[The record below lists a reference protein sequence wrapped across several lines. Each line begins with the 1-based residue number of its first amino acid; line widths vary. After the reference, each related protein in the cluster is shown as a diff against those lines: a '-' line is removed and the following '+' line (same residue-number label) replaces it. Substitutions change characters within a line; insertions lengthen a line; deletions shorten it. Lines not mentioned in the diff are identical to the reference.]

1 MYPENSS
8 FSPDLPTMQVHW
20 DATSLSAL
28 KSCPYKYYL
37 SIVLG
42 YQPRKTSVH
51 LVFGILVHEALE
63 KYHKLRASGLS
74 YVEAL
79 EVVMQEQYYRQLLT
93 EAEVQRGQ
101 GYHELAL
108 PVGESAKTP
117 HTLLRTI
124 VWYLDLF
131 ESQEENTLETYILSS
146 GKPAVELSF
155 NFPLNEEYTYAGHFD
170 RIATY
175 NGQTWVTDYKT
186 TKSQLNQNFFSQ
198 FSPSIQ
204 MTGYTLASQIV
215 FDIPA
220 KGVIV
225 DGIQLAVT
233 SSQFARQEVHRT
245 ASQLEEFLS
254 DLKLDIDIARVYAE
268 KDSWPLNPT
277 ACHFYGGCQFRKVC
291 SHSPSVRAN
300 FLKADFKIKHWNP
313 TQER

>member
-1 MYPENSS
+1 MFPENSA
-8 FSPDLPTMQVHW
+8 FSPELPTLQVHW

-37 SIVLG
+37 SIVHG

-51 LVFGILVHEALE
+51 LVFGILIHEALD
-63 KYHKLRASGLS
+63 KYHKLRASGSS
-74 YVEAL
+74 YAEAL
-79 EVVMQEQYYRQLLT
+79 ENVVAEHYYRQLLT

-108 PVGESAKTP
+108 PVGEPTKTP

-124 VWYLDLF
+124 VWYLDQF
-131 ESQEENTLETYILSS
+131 ESQENNLLTTYILSN
-146 GKPAVELSF
+146 GKAAVELSF
-155 NFPLNEEYTYAGHFD
+155 SFPLDDEYTYAGHFD
-170 RIATY
+170 RIAVY

-215 FDIPA
+215 FNIPA

-233 SSQFARQEVHRT
+233 STQFARQEVQRT

-254 DLKLDIDIARVYAE
+254 DLKLDLRVAKLYAE
-268 KDSWPLNPT
+268 ADSWPLNPT

-291 SHSPSVRAN
+291 SHSPSVRQN
-300 FLKADFKIKHWNP
+300 FLKADFKIKHWDC
-313 TQER
+313 TVSR